1 MTVSMNSVSSSNLAQ
16 NVADP
21 KVKIIMGCLCQKISG
36 LFTEKMLDKAVQ
48 PLEFTRELLK
58 LKKQDTEEET
68 ITLISSKYGS
78 VVDQKTGGFF
88 ASLLHKLPE
97 SPIEIGLEYIQKA
110 PGYDPVKGFQVPND
124 WDKNETVT
132 LNQIYKEQFFGWI
145 LKNSQL
151 PFSSILNM
159 LHILKSFDDPSI
171 QLDKQIW
178 GKFLLTE
185 KRQKQLKE
193 FQSKYDFLMNNK
205 FLHSFPIELEK
216 ITITCDIQK
225 PIKYQYELFEG
236 IFKWLVEQLLEDVQ
250 TSNDSQASNIGQ
262 TLKNTLENFPKKD
275 LSIKV
280 LAYKLKKV
288 LPFLQ
293 AKFISLIE
301 YIEGNKARLKEL
313 EEQQTEVAK
322 VLVICKEKEEQIK
335 KERGEHNIGFNIKA
349 VMDSLLVLYKELT
362 EQGVSEI
369 ERDARFNQQLHSTL
383 KEQMTTLEHVQE
395 TEAYFIH
402 QKKLIEKNAKVIQQ
416 ELSTNMHLLEA
427 DFSRIHFLIN
437 HMDTGIAKEQARWKG
452 ERFKLSSNQF
462 DEMLER
468 EFVAECKVSSSK
480 ASKTPQRPLDFS
492 DEEEPVSLDEEE
504 ESVALF
510 EQPASSST
518 HAPKLYTDEQ
528 IQSYLSNKAK
538 NKQLNG
544 ALSQSVESLLQ
555 QIRPHLHQK
564 QGKEVY
570 DHALLGAA
578 ALEQMA
584 QAIYENRI
592 DHVVLGFRSSLI
604 HCHFAVEQMLSQEI
618 FQKTGIIADSHN
630 LTFLANTL
638 VAKTQKPF
646 SKEEQEFL
654 EEVRVHLWFHYP
666 EDYRLYFA
674 YNNAIPK
681 AFSLLETLS
690 QPGIN
695 KENVQEAMRFA
706 FEKYYQTLELITKL
720 SEAPAQNSVELFKSN
735 LSDLQKHI
743 NAIAVK
749 PRKLPVNKS
758 SLIPKIDRALEKLI
772 SLDQLIHIK
781 DLEDGWLLAI
791 FDSIKS
797 YLQLMK
803 VSLETPQK
811 ATKHS
816 LQKFIQVETLLNME
830 KLFKNLFRTVSFLH
844 LEGDTRTHSLNRF
857 YSAIQEFYEKPLS
870 KADRSLLKSI
880 NLSTTHHYFHK
891 KSHADLNNAYS
902 HFLDEARALSSVN
915 EEFPEVTTKSGNI
928 SVRDLQKKMEESG
941 QLMQTMDKSL
951 GLFKRLLDPVIVE
964 VQKINND
971 IEKELNRLQIG

>member
-48 PLEFTRELLK
+48 PLEFTRELLT
-58 LKKQDTEEET
+58 LKKQETEEQT
-68 ITLISSKYGS
+68 KIALMKGKYGFF
-78 VVDQKTGGFF
+78 VDEKAGKDFT
-88 ASLLHKLPE
+88 SLLHRLPE
-97 SPIEIGLEYIQKA
+97 SPMEIGLKYIQKA

-159 LHILKSFDDPSI
+159 LHILKGFDDPSI

-193 FQSKYDFLMNNK
+193 FQSKYEFLMNNK
-205 FLHSFPIELEK
+205 FLQSFPIELEK
-216 ITITCDIQK
+216 ITIIRDIQK
-225 PIKYQYELFEG
+225 SIHHQYGLFEK
-236 IFKWLVEQLLEDVQ
+236 IFKWLIEQLLEDVQ
-250 TSNDSQASNIGQ
+250 ASNDSQASNTGQ
-262 TLKNTLENFPKKD
+262 MLKNTLKNLPARNLPK
-275 LSIKV
+275 KV
-280 LAYKLKKV
+280 LAYKLKKT

-383 KEQMTTLEHVQE
+383 KEQMTTLKHVKE

-452 ERFKLSSNQF
+452 ERFKLSINQF

-504 ESVALF
+504 GSIALF
-510 EQPASSST
+510 EQPSSSST
-518 HAPKLYTDEQ
+518 YTPKLYTGEQ

-544 ALSQSVESLLQ
+544 VLSQSVESLLQ
-555 QIRPHLHQK
+555 QIQPYLHRK

-638 VAKTQKPF
+638 EAKTQKPF

-674 YNNAIPK
+674 YNNATPK
-681 AFSLLETLS
+681 AFSLLEMLS

-749 PRKLPVNKS
+749 PRKLPVIKS

-830 KLFKNLFRTVSFLH
+830 KLFKNLFRTVSF
-844 LEGDTRTHSLNRF
+844 F
-857 YSAIQEFYEKPLS
+857 I
-870 KADRSLLKSI
+870 
-880 NLSTTHHYFHK
+880 
-891 KSHADLNNAYS
+891 
-902 HFLDEARALSSVN
+902 
-915 EEFPEVTTKSGNI
+915 
-928 SVRDLQKKMEESG
+928 
-941 QLMQTMDKSL
+941 
-951 GLFKRLLDPVIVE
+951 
-964 VQKINND
+964 
-971 IEKELNRLQIG
+971 